1 MNVIIHDLE
10 EAVFQ
15 TSFEH
20 IKADTLIISDNGKI
34 RNCIGC
40 FGCWVKS
47 PGKCVIKDGYDN
59 MGEIL
64 SKAQKII
71 IISQCCF
78 GGYSPFVKNILDRS
92 ISYLSPFFKTR
103 HNETHHRQRYKKDL
117 SLSVYFYGE
126 NISPNEIKTAKNLVA
141 ANSRNFYVSDY
152 KTSFYNSPNDF
163 YEEKYNENQYY

>member
-10 EAVFQ
+10 KEKFQ
-15 TSFEH
+15 TLFYNINE
-20 IKADTLIISDNGKI
+20 DTCIISNNEKI

-47 PGKCVIKDGYDN
+47 PGSCVIKDGYDN

-64 SKAQKII
+64 SKANKLI

-92 ISYLSPFFKTR
+92 ISYLLPFFKIID
-103 HNETHHRQRYKKDL
+103 NETHHRQRYKKDL

-126 NISPNEIKTAKNLVA
+126 HISQQESKRKKISA
-141 ANSRNFYVSDY
+141 
-152 KTSFYNSPNDF
+152 
-163 YEEKYNENQYY
+163 

>member
-10 EAVFQ
+10 KEKFQ
-15 TSFEH
+15 TLFYN
-20 IKADTLIISDNGKI
+20 INADTCIISNNGKI

-47 PGKCVIKDGYDN
+47 PGSCVIKDGYDN

-64 SKAQKII
+64 SKANKLI

-92 ISYLSPFFKTR
+92 ISYLLPFFKIID
-103 HNETHHRQRYKKDL
+103 NETHHRQRYKKDL

-126 NISPNEIKTAKNLVA
+126 HISQQEIITAKKLVE
-141 ANSRNFYVSDY
+141 ANSKNFYISDY
-152 KTSFYNSPNDF
+152 KIAFYNSPNDF
-163 YEEKYNENQYY
+163 CNEGEIQ